1 MPNMMATAETI
12 ADFKI
17 PEKGFVLNSNSEI
30 EKTKLYKIIL

>member
-12 ADFKI
+12 ADFTT

-30 EKTKLYKIIL
+30 ENTKLSIIIL